1 MRALWADSYRDLYGF
16 ERIFFHIATISAL
29 KYIQYFCGLRL
40 RLGRKIF
47 PSKLQSTP
55 KRGVFCKTN
64 KETTA
69 RLMICTPKVRHFW
82 GVFLW
87 AKPEE
92 KIKVIV
98 QNIRSML

>member
-55 KRGVFCKTN
+55 KRGVFSQDKQRN
-64 KETTA
+64 HGKADEVN
-69 RLMICTPKVRHFW
+69 PKV
-82 GVFLW
+82 
-87 AKPEE
+87 
-92 KIKVIV
+92 
-98 QNIRSML
+98 